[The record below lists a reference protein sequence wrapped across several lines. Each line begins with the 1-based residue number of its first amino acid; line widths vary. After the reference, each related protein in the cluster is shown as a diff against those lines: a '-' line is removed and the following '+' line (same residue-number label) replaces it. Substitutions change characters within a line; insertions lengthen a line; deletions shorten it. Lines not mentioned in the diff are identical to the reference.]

1 MNDEIKG
8 LLVDTEVFTSEFVKP
23 DQDGNLPEGTFKKD
37 GYDYILTSKEF
48 TNDEIKI
55 ALLAKQTLFLK
66 SIKRTVFNIL
76 WLLALSVIIVYYS
89 LSNLMP

>member
-1 MNDEIKG
+1 MSDYLKG

-37 GYDYILTSKEF
+37 GYDYILTNQDL

-66 SIKRTVFNIL
+66 GIKRTALSIL
-76 WLLALSVIIVYYS
+76 WLIAVSIIIVYYS
-89 LSNLMP
+89 LSNLML